1 MEIIKLSEKHIKS
14 ALSLVW
20 EVFDEFESPDYEHE
34 GIEEFKKFIE
44 YNSIMEMYEKG
55 QIKFWGSLDKD
66 KLTGIIAM
74 LNENHISL
82 LFVRKEYH
90 KKGIAK
96 ELVNTIKDLCKS
108 QNYKSITVNSSPYAA
123 DAYHHLGFEYT
134 DNEKILNGI
143 RFIPMIYYIK

>member
-44 YNSIMEMYEKG
+44 YNSIMGMYQKG
-55 QIKFWGSLDKD
+55 QIKFWASFDND
-66 KLTGIIAM
+66 ILTGIIAT

-82 LFVRKEYH
+82 LFVKKEYH
-90 KKGIAK
+90 RKGVAK
-96 ELVNTIKDLCKS
+96 ALINTIKELCKRQS
-108 QNYKSITVNSSPYAA
+108 CKSITVNSSPYAA
-123 DAYHHLGFEYT
+123 DAYHHLGFENT
-134 DNEKILNGI
+134 DTEKTINGI